1 MKHSFPA
8 IGANDLRHEIPV
20 NSNVFILFR
29 TARKT
34 MAETDFVPFVFWSM
48 ITAALLAVT
57 GLVYRSYSRRK
68 NNATPTS

>member
-1 MKHSFPA
+1 MEYSLPTIRA
-8 IGANDLRHEIPV
+8 YDLRHEIPV

-34 MAETDFVPFVFWSM
+34 MVETDFVPFAFWSI
-48 ITAALLAVT
+48 ITAALVAVT

-68 NNATPTS
+68 NHATSTS